1 MSLSLVPC
9 TSPTPCLKRGI
20 KKPAAFPSRFVLSCL
35 LQAMITLLI
44 IDDHPLV
51 SDGISTMLKG
61 VDHVQVMHA
70 CKTGREALDFLSQQ
84 TPDII
89 LLDISLPDMNGIELC
104 AGIRQHNKTSRII
117 GLTSANE
124 TGLITQLLSR
134 GANGYLLKNMER
146 EELITAIN
154 QVMSGKIY
162 LSREANDKLLEQFT
176 SVTDAVEKTPV
187 MTRREKEI
195 LQLLYDGLTGPQ
207 IAEKLFLSPYTVET
221 HRKNLLQKFNV
232 NTSLQLLKLAK
243 ENRLI

>member
-1 MSLSLVPC
+1 
-9 TSPTPCLKRGI
+9 
-20 KKPAAFPSRFVLSCL
+20 
-35 LQAMITLLI
+35 MITLLI

-61 VDHVQVMHA
+61 VDHVQVAGA
-70 CKTGREALDFLSQQ
+70 CKTAGEALDFLSVQ

-89 LLDISLPDMNGIELC
+89 LLDISLPDINGIELC
-104 AGIRQHNKTSRII
+104 ASIRKQNKTSRII

-162 LSREANDKLLEQFT
+162 LSREANDKLLEQFS

-195 LQLLYDGLTGPQ
+195 IQLLYEGLTGPQ

-232 NTSLQLLKLAK
+232 NTSLQLLKMAK